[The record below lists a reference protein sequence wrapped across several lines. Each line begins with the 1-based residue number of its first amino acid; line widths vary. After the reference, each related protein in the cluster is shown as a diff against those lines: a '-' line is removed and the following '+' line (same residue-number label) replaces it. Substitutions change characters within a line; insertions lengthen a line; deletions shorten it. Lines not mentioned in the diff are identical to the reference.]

1 MQIVVARDEIPVSLR
16 SEWSTHMKRRRFH
29 QIVFA
34 LAGAY
39 NLGWGVYAAVDPQW
53 LFRYAGMP
61 LSNHPEIF
69 ACLGMVVGVYGLLYW
84 QVARE
89 PERGFA
95 IAAVGLL
102 GKVLGPIGLVQL
114 IASGAWPMKSVVL
127 CATNDFI
134 WWVPFALYLRD
145 ARGAS
150 SSVRISSAARE

>member
-1 MQIVVARDEIPVSLR
+1 
-16 SEWSTHMKRRRFH
+16 MKRRRFH

-39 NLGWGVYAAVDPQW
+39 NLAWGAYADIDPQW

-61 LSNHPEIF
+61 PLNHPAIF

-89 PERGFA
+89 PERGFE

-114 IASGAWPMKSVVL
+114 IAAGTWPMKSVIL
-127 CATNDFI
+127 CVTNDFI
-134 WWVPFALYLRD
+134 WWIPFVLYLNDCRSF
-145 ARGAS
+145 R
-150 SSVRISSAARE
+150 RRETSAARTSPAAPA